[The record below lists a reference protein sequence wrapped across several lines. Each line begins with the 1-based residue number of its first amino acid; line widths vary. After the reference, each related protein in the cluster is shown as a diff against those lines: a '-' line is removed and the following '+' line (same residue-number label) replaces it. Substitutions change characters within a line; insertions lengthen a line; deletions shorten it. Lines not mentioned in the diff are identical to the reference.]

1 MRYAMKARLTLALLA
16 LAVVTASSAN
26 PAAAEVETAKPGSG
40 RGAAAVLATG
50 DDHTCVLLAD
60 GSVKCWGYN
69 GGGKLGLGDSD
80 NRGDAANE
88 MGANLPAVSLGT
100 GLTARAVVAGTDH
113 SCALLVAGTVKC
125 WGSGSSGRLGQGDL
139 ANRGDGPDEMGNNLP
154 PIDLGTGRTAL
165 SLAADYDHM
174 CAILDNGSVKCW
186 GYNGQG
192 QLGLG
197 DTANRGDNPN
207 EMGDDLPAV
216 ELGTGR
222 TATALALN
230 DSVTC
235 VLLDN
240 GTVKCWGQNS
250 GGYLG
255 LGDTANRGD
264 EPGEMGDN
272 LPAVDLGAGRTAV
285 AISAS
290 GNTAC
295 ALLDN
300 ATVKCWGR
308 NDLGQL
314 GQGDTVVR
322 GDDPGEMGDNL
333 PPIDLG
339 TARTATG
346 LAGGGLHM
354 CALLDDSSVKCW
366 GQNDVG
372 QLGQGDTVVRGDD
385 PGEMGDNL
393 PPIDLG
399 TARTAISIS
408 VGRRHS
414 CALLDNHAVKCWGGN
429 LLGQL
434 GQGDTTVRGDGPDE
448 MGDLLTPVVV
458 DATRS
463 IVPVVSPPAPPT
475 GVTIFGV
482 TTFGVT
488 TRTVSWVAPSDD
500 GGAPV
505 SAYRIET
512 STDGGTTWS
521 VATITAAADA
531 SAKLVGLPTGP
542 TRARVSAINIAGTSP
557 PSDPTAAIP
566 PCPTTPTGFTDV
578 PSSSFATADIACIKG
593 LGITTGTTPT
603 TYDPADNVT
612 HKQMAAFLAR
622 LWRRLGNPCPTTPTG
637 FTDVPSSSFATADI
651 ACIKGL
657 GITTGTTPTTYDPA
671 GNVTREQMAA
681 FLARL
686 WRSLS

>member
-339 TARTATG
+339 TARTAI
-346 LAGGGLHM
+346 
-354 CALLDDSSVKCW
+354 SS
-366 GQNDVG
+366 
-372 QLGQGDTVVRGDD
+372 
-385 PGEMGDNL
+385 
-393 PPIDLG
+393 
-399 TARTAISIS
+399 S

-603 TYDPADNVT
+603 TYDPA
-612 HKQMAAFLAR
+612 
-622 LWRRLGNPCPTTPTG
+622 
-637 FTDVPSSSFATADI
+637 
-651 ACIKGL
+651 
-657 GITTGTTPTTYDPA
+657 